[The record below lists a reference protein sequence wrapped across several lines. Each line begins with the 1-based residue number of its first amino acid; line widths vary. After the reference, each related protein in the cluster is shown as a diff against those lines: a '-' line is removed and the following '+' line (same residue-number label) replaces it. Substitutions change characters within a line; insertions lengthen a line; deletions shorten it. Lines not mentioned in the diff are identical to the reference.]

1 MPGIWAYVLPVIML
15 AGSNVVMNFA
25 WYGHLKANERA
36 LWLAILLSWG
46 LAFVEYCLVVPATRL
61 GSAVYSLPQLKTV
74 QLFMS
79 ATTFLAIAWAFW
91 GERPGPAQVA
101 GFALIVAG
109 AALVFMG
116 K

>member
-1 MPGIWAYVLPVIML
+1 MNWGLIAPVVML

-25 WYGHLKANERA
+25 WYGHLRAPDRA

-46 LAFVEYCLVVPATRL
+46 LAFFEYCLVVPATRI
-61 GSAVYSLPQLKTV
+61 GSAAYTLPQLKTV

-79 ATTFLAIAWAFW
+79 ATTFLLIAWLAW
-91 GERPGPAQVA
+91 GEKPSFTQLG
-101 GFALIVAG
+101 GFSLILAG
-109 AALVFMG
+109 AALVFSG